1 MLNFRLE
8 TLRAEAARNLLIWL
22 WLHPLAILVFGW
34 MFGTAAL
41 PVALASAVAC
51 LPPTLLY
58 RREADGALT
67 RYAIAVSLVLQV
79 SALLLVAPPQWMI
92 DMHMYYFAAIA
103 MLAIF
108 YCWRTILVAATVT
121 AVHHLVLNFAV
132 PSAVFPNGGDL
143 PRVVLHALIVV
154 AESLS
159 LIGLCWVIARALAD
173 ARKALADAQANLALA
188 HEAQEIA
195 ERLREEQAVQ
205 TQAAALERERASEAE
220 ALTRQDAQNR
230 EDAARRAS
238 QGQVADQ
245 LEQTVQRAIGHVRQ
259 LIDQASCG
267 VDMVAEATLAM
278 VQQTGRVSN
287 NATQTATSVDMLAAA
302 TEELSVSFGSIGDQ
316 VERSAGISMRAT
328 ELVGQS
334 DQAMALLN
342 DSAQR
347 IGEIVSV
354 IQNIADQTN
363 LLALNATIEA
373 ARAGEAGR
381 GFAVVASEVKSLANE
396 TARATEEVSQQ
407 IGAIQDRVDRALAA
421 LAAIATTIND
431 ASDATRQIETA
442 VAEQQAATRDIA
454 VNIQT
459 ASDSTRDISAG
470 VASVS
475 DSSQTCD
482 RAAASLRGSM
492 TSVLAEMERL
502 SGEIEGLQGQLRAA

>member
-1 MLNFRLE
+1 MLTFRLE
-8 TLRAEAARNLLIWL
+8 TLRAEAARDLTVWL
-22 WLHPLAILVFGW
+22 WLHPFAILAFGW
-34 MFGTAAL
+34 MFGTDAL

-58 RREADGALT
+58 RREADTPLT
-67 RYAIAVSLVLQV
+67 RYAIAVSLILQA
-79 SALLLVAPPQWMI
+79 SAMLLVAPRAWMI

-121 AVHHLVLNFAV
+121 AVHHLVLNFAL
-132 PSAVFPNGGDL
+132 PTAVFPDGSDL
-143 PRVVLHALIVV
+143 FRVVLHALIVV

-159 LIGLCWVIARALAD
+159 LIGLCWVIDRALSDARA
-173 ARKALADAQANLALA
+173 ALADAQANLALA
-188 HEAQEIA
+188 REAQDAA
-195 ERLREEQAVQ
+195 ERLREEQ
-205 TQAAALERERASEAE
+205 QAQAQATARERERAAEAE
-220 ALTRQDAQNR
+220 AKARLDAQQR
-230 EDAARRAS
+230 EEDARRAS
-238 QGQVADQ
+238 QAQVADQ
-245 LEQTVQRAIGHVRQ
+245 LEQTVQRAIKHVRQ
-259 LIDQASCG
+259 LIDQASTG

-278 VQQTGRVSN
+278 VQQTGHVSN

-302 TEELSVSFGSIGDQ
+302 TEELSVSFGSIGAQ
-316 VERSAGISMRAT
+316 VERTAGIAVRAT

-334 DQAMALLN
+334 DQAMALLK

-373 ARAGEAGR
+373 ARAGDAGK
-381 GFAVVASEVKSLANE
+381 GFAVVATEVKSLANE

-407 IGAIQDRVDRALAA
+407 IAAIQNRVGNALSA
-421 LAAIATTIND
+421 LAAIASTIND

-470 VASVS
+470 VASVC

-482 RAAASLRGSM
+482 QVAASLRGSM